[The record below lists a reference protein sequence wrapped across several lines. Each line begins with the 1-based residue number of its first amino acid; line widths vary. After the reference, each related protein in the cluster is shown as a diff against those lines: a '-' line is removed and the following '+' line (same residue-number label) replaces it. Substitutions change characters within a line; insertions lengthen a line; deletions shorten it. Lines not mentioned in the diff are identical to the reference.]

1 MSSASEPINFAE
13 KSLTNRGAVAAMT
26 PSRACGHQRTFTSV
40 AATMKQTAARA
51 ITAALL
57 IASLLTAAISFAAV
71 AAAKGQEGGVV
82 CTGTQMTSGTCQ
94 PTALQATPIGSV
106 PLGCKPT
113 SDDTVACGRLG
124 SHEPAAAA
132 AQSAGSAAN
141 GPTQALATP
150 PGKHS
155 GATADAKPQASRHAA
170 R

>member
-1 MSSASEPINFAE
+1 MVKEPNMSSAYGPQ
-13 KSLTNRGAVAAMT
+13 K
-26 PSRACGHQRTFTSV
+26 TFTSV

-51 ITAALL
+51 LMAGLL
-57 IASLLTAAISFAAV
+57 IAALMTAAISFAAL

-94 PTALQATPIGSV
+94 PTALQATPIAEI
-106 PLGCKPT
+106 PLGCKP
-113 SDDTVACGRLG
+113 SSHDSVACGRLG
-124 SHEPAAAA
+124 SHETAAAA
-132 AQSAGSAAN
+132 AQSAGPAAN

-155 GATADAKPQASRHAA
+155 DVTPGAQPQASRHAA